1 MVKQSEKLK
10 GWFATSDP
18 DCGYSTGLTDE
29 LCHSG
34 TRCAFLKSIVKSP
47 SGIGCISQQLN
58 AEPYREKRLRFSAFV
73 KSKDLRGAANIWLGG
88 FAEDHT
94 TVGRYHTSIDGNED
108 WAECEVFLEVSSHA
122 VVITFGLS
130 LDGKGT
136 LWIDDAQLEVV
147 DAACSTTP
155 IISEQ
160 YQNQQVKNL
169 SFTEEIYEFVDDN
182 ENVWTSVPTGWTV
195 KGSCPQKQSIKLNA
209 QTKGKRGRVACIT
222 STAPDSSKFELIQFL
237 KTDQFADKQ
246 VRFSAELKSSKIGW
260 ASLWTT
266 TYTGDGKLNRQNLSD
281 VTNQRIQGTIDWTL
295 HECPIPIAS
304 DSTLLSLA
312 IVCVGSGRLWIRN
325 VRIDVEPY
333 DPEQDELLDRK
344 DEQLLSQIPSPL
356 NLDFREL
363 SADGEETS
371 NSKFPKD
378 WIGYEREYKITACSD
393 IDDAGA
399 PTVLIETL
407 VETPGQYSSATLSQN
422 LEPEIYLGKRLRFSA
437 NVKSSEVD
445 WAAVWLRA
453 RRKGHYVYTVG
464 FKNLHSAP
472 ITGSTD
478 WNRHDCVVD
487 VPKDCIYI
495 AYGIVVHGPGKVW

>member
-1 MVKQSEKLK
+1 
-10 GWFATSDP
+10 
-18 DCGYSTGLTDE
+18 
-29 LCHSG
+29 
-34 TRCAFLKSIVKSP
+34 
-47 SGIGCISQQLN
+47 
-58 AEPYREKRLRFSAFV
+58 
-73 KSKDLRGAANIWLGG
+73 WLGG

-108 WAECEVFLEVSSHA
+108 WTECEVFLEVSSHA

-160 YQNQQVKNL
+160 YQNQQVTNL
-169 SFTEEIYEFVDDN
+169 NFTEETYEFVDDN

-195 KGSCPQKQSIKLNA
+195 KGSSPQKQSIKLNA
-209 QTKGKRGRVACIT
+209 QTKGKRGRVACIK

-246 VRFSAELKSSKIGW
+246 VRFSAELKSSKLGW

-266 TYTGDGKLNRQNLSD
+266 TYTGDAKLSRQNLSD
-281 VTNQRIQGTIDWTL
+281 VTNQRIQGTTDWTL
-295 HECPIPIAS
+295 HECPIPIGS
-304 DSTLLSLA
+304 DSSLLSLA

-325 VRIDVEPY
+325 VKIDVEPY
-333 DPEQDELLDRK
+333 DPKQDELLDRK
-344 DEQLLSQIPSPL
+344 DEQLLSQIPSPF

-363 SADGEETS
+363 IADGEQAS
-371 NSKFPKD
+371 NSKFPMG

-393 IDDAGA
+393 MDNAGA

-422 LEPEIYLGKRLRFSA
+422 LAPEIYLGKRLRFSA
-437 NVKSSEVD
+437 NVKSSEVA

-464 FKNLHSAP
+464 FKNLHNSP

-478 WNRHDCVVD
+478 WNRHDSIVD
-487 VPKDCIYI
+487 VQKDCINI
-495 AYGIVVHGPGKVW
+495 SYGIVVHGPGKVWLSQAQLEEVSEDVPTNDVKVVAPDKSEPQNLNFEN